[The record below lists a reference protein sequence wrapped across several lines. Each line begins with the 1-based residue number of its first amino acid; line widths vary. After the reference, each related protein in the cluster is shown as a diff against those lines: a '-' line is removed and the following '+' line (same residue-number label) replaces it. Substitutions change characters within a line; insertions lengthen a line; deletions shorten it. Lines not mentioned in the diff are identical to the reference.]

1 MNRDLGYSI
10 QILES
15 SYVRCNDVK
24 SFFLEDVKT
33 VYESTNPCRNKFHLI
48 DLSLIPNI
56 DIIL

>member
-1 MNRDLGYSI
+1 ML
-10 QILES
+10 
-15 SYVRCNDVK
+15 DVMM
-24 SFFLEDVKT
+24 SNLFFFFFLEDVKT